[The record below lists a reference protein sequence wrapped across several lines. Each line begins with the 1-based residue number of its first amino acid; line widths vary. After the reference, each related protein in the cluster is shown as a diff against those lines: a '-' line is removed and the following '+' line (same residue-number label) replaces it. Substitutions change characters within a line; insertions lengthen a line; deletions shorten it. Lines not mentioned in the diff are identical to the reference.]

1 MKDIRALLAQEA
13 PLVFDGATGT
23 YFAARYGGS
32 CELSS
37 LEQPEQVLQMHRAY
51 LDAGCQAVKTNTFA
65 LGAMYQEGGES
76 LARKAILAGCMLAR
90 EAAAPYGAYVFGD
103 LGPVAALEDA
113 DPAAIYLAQAQLFL
127 SQGITHFLLETLS
140 SDQGVADFARQ
151 LKALCPS
158 AFLLVSFGV
167 QPDGYTREGLSASR
181 LLAGM
186 QACEGVD
193 AAGFNCVCGPQHM
206 LRQFQKLDPQGAVLS
221 AMPNAGYPTVLGRRV
236 VYRGQPDYFA
246 QQGLALVRA
255 GAKIIGGCCGT
266 TPAHI
271 AALVQAIRREK
282 PVAVQAPTVPSP
294 DPSPAPRA
302 AQSPLAPNPLWDK
315 LEAGKRVVVVELDPP
330 AQGSAQPFM
339 EAAARLQAA
348 GADGIT
354 VADCPIGRPRA
365 DSSLLS
371 CKLKRELGIEPLP
384 HLACRDRNLSATRAL
399 LLGLSME
406 GIRNVLLVTG
416 DPVAGGQEDMVK
428 GVFHFNARKL
438 ASYVAAMND
447 TVFPNPMRA
456 YGALN
461 VNAKNFQIQLKLAQ
475 EKEANGICAFLTQ
488 PVHSQEALEN
498 LKLARQ
504 TLHGKILGGVLPIV
518 SYRNACFLNNEIA
531 GVFVCEQILAQYQD
545 KDRAQGEAL
554 AVEISC
560 AIGEAMA
567 PYTDGLYLMTPFNRI
582 SLMET
587 IMERLG

>member
-1 MKDIRALLAQEA
+1 MTIAQMSHFYALCQSGSYTQAAKQLYITQPALSKSISALESELNLRLVERSTRTVALTAAGEEFARACEEMLEVYRKGVNNARTAAGDISGLVRFGLPRDRVCDTFAGLRRHIEEEYPNLRLELRFYSENGLLRAL
-13 PLVFDGATGT
+13 DDH
-23 YFAARYGGS
+23 
-32 CELSS
+32 
-37 LEQPEQVLQMHRAY
+37 M
-51 LDAGCQAVKTNTFA
+51 
-65 LGAMYQEGGES
+65 
-76 LARKAILAGCMLAR
+76 
-90 EAAAPYGAYVFGD
+90 
-103 LGPVAALEDA
+103 
-113 DPAAIYLAQAQLFL
+113 
-127 SQGITHFLLETLS
+127 
-140 SDQGVADFARQ
+140 ADFV
-151 LKALCPS
+151 L
-158 AFLLVSFGV
+158 AF
-167 QPDGYTREGLSASR
+167 
-181 LLAGM
+181 
-186 QACEGVD
+186 
-193 AAGFNCVCGPQHM
+193 
-206 LRQFQKLDPQGAVLS
+206 
-221 AMPNAGYPTVLGRRV
+221 
-236 VYRGQPDYFA
+236 
-246 QQGLALVRA
+246 
-255 GAKIIGGCCGT
+255 
-266 TPAHI
+266 
-271 AALVQAIRREK
+271 
-282 PVAVQAPTVPSP
+282 
-294 DPSPAPRA
+294 
-302 AQSPLAPNPLWDK
+302 
-315 LEAGKRVVVVELDPP
+315 
-330 AQGSAQPFM
+330 
-339 EAAARLQAA
+339 
-348 GADGIT
+348 
-354 VADCPIGRPRA
+354 GRPRA

-545 KDRAQGEAL
+545 KDRTQGEAL

>member
-1 MKDIRALLAQEA
+1 M
-13 PLVFDGATGT
+13 
-23 YFAARYGGS
+23 
-32 CELSS
+32 
-37 LEQPEQVLQMHRAY
+37 
-51 LDAGCQAVKTNTFA
+51 
-65 LGAMYQEGGES
+65 
-76 LARKAILAGCMLAR
+76 
-90 EAAAPYGAYVFGD
+90 
-103 LGPVAALEDA
+103 
-113 DPAAIYLAQAQLFL
+113 
-127 SQGITHFLLETLS
+127 
-140 SDQGVADFARQ
+140 
-151 LKALCPS
+151 
-158 AFLLVSFGV
+158 
-167 QPDGYTREGLSASR
+167 
-181 LLAGM
+181 
-186 QACEGVD
+186 
-193 AAGFNCVCGPQHM
+193 
-206 LRQFQKLDPQGAVLS
+206 
-221 AMPNAGYPTVLGRRV
+221 
-236 VYRGQPDYFA
+236 
-246 QQGLALVRA
+246 
-255 GAKIIGGCCGT
+255 
-266 TPAHI
+266 
-271 AALVQAIRREK
+271 
-282 PVAVQAPTVPSP
+282 
-294 DPSPAPRA
+294 
-302 AQSPLAPNPLWDK
+302 
-315 LEAGKRVVVVELDPP
+315 VVVELDPP

-416 DPVAGGQEDMVK
+416 DPVPGGQADMVK